1 MTKNL
6 SLSEI
11 RKKLDKI
18 DNKLMKLLAERQ
30 SYMPAVAKYKKENN
44 LPLTQL
50 KREKEILD
58 ARKQLADE
66 LGLDNALIQGV
77 FKLIFKSSKALQKK
91 FWK

>member
-1 MTKNL
+1 MNTEL
-6 SLSEI
+6 GEI

-18 DNKLMKLLAERQ
+18 DNILIKLLAERQ

-44 LPLTQL
+44 LPLTHS

-58 ARKQLADE
+58 AKKQMAEE
-66 LGLDNALIQGV
+66 LGLDNIFIESI
-77 FKLIFKSSKALQKK
+77 FKLIFKSSKTVQKK